1 MLLLLKLLLN
11 REEEKEVLHNAQS
24 RRRSSYTVHNRAEEV
39 LQGAQATQ
47 QLHRARSRRRRRS
60 SYTVH
65 NRARRSSYTVHTRK
79 KKQLHRA
86 HARKEEAVTPCTR
99 DYVAT
104 NGWLSKGRNRLTSG
118 HTREEEEVLHAKKKK
133 NFKNPLKPCGSCAHA
148 KKKKK
153 CYTALTRLRRNEPL
167 ARERVQQGRTRG
179 CHQPHFKKLERDE
192 RAEANNCPSATEV
205 TW

>member
-1 MLLLLKLLLN
+1 M
-11 REEEKEVLHNAQS
+11 
-24 RRRSSYTVHNRAEEV
+24 
-39 LQGAQATQ
+39 
-47 QLHRARSRRRRRS
+47 
-60 SYTVH
+60 
-65 NRARRSSYTVHTRK
+65 
-79 KKQLHRA
+79 
-86 HARKEEAVTPCTR
+86 
-99 DYVAT
+99 
-104 NGWLSKGRNRLTSG
+104 
-118 HTREEEEVLHAKKKK
+118 LHAKKKK

-205 TW
+205 TWQAMKPVNRKRPAPDGGPKANKLSKVVKGFER

>member
-1 MLLLLKLLLN
+1 MK
-11 REEEKEVLHNAQS
+11 RFDPAKC
-24 RRRSSYTVHNRAEEV
+24 RRKRILGE
-39 LQGAQATQ
+39 
-47 QLHRARSRRRRRS
+47 
-60 SYTVH
+60 
-65 NRARRSSYTVHTRK
+65 
-79 KKQLHRA
+79 
-86 HARKEEAVTPCTR
+86 EEAVTPCTR

-104 NGWLSKGRNRLTSG
+104 NGWLS
-118 HTREEEEVLHAKKKK
+118 
-133 NFKNPLKPCGSCAHA
+133 FW

-205 TW
+205 TWQAMKPVNRKRPAPDGGPKANKLSKVVKGFER